1 MTKGKKSTMFK
12 PLTVSLL
19 ASTLLALLLA
29 APVGQ
34 AQPPF
39 QLAQSSTGPLAEGGE
54 HLKDYHYPA
63 VWAMLTRESQFDL
76 VRFLAL
82 WPDWQDMSSEDLQAL
97 LKNDDHHLHRQA
109 WGLLR
114 EKLQWPEQFALPQ
127 LIAVYEDGH
136 KKLRWRAAELALRT
150 RGQIHTYTLQYDNE
164 PLDTYLVYPSPKHH
178 RVEGCWAGKPR
189 SIGAEGSY
197 DAFWAVHFFKQISAT
212 DFIYESTYMTESPDY
227 KPDGVTVIYGTGLRT
242 HFQYTHLLK
251 QKDQFGHQN
260 MRVFNNKKSYLQK
273 ASNVIL
279 GFEIKNK
286 NEMHIMDPW
295 GKSQI
300 KLVRCGPETIRA
312 VYLCRDASRTLFTCR
327 DNLYG
332 PLIEG
337 SKKIIHIHDRQPL
350 VGYHE
355 SPGSN
360 YQP

>member
-1 MTKGKKSTMFK
+1 MQK
-12 PLTVSLL
+12 PLPLSILTVTLLSLLSLSPVQSQTVS
-19 ASTLLALLLA
+19 A
-29 APVGQ
+29 
-34 AQPPF
+34 PF
-39 QLAQSSTGPLAEGGE
+39 QVAQSSTAPLAEGVE
-54 HLKDYHYPA
+54 HLKDYNYSA
-63 VWAMLTRESQFDL
+63 VWALLTRESQADL

-82 WPDWQDMSSEDLQAL
+82 WTDWREMPHEELQAL
-97 LKNDDHHLHRQA
+97 LINDDHHLHRQA

-127 LIAVYEDGH
+127 LIAVYEDGR

-150 RGQIHTYTLQYDNE
+150 RGQIHTYTLRYEND
-164 PLDTYLVYPSPKHH
+164 PLDTYPVYPSPKHH
-178 RVEGCWAGKPR
+178 LVEGCWAGKPR
-189 SIGAEGSY
+189 SIGGEGSY

-227 KPDGVTVIYGTGLRT
+227 EPDGVTVIYGTGLRT
-242 HFQYTHLLK
+242 NFQYTHLLK

-260 MRVFNNKKSYLQK
+260 MRVFDNKKTYLQK

-300 KLVRCGPETIRA
+300 KLVRCGPETIQA

-332 PLIEG
+332 PTIEG
-337 SKKIIHIHDRQPL
+337 PKKITQVHDRQPL